1 MDERIA
7 RLKSSKDA
15 RTFAKNARE
24 RGHVDLESEALQRAR
39 ELQAIE
45 EGHTT
50 PAQQAI
56 ATALYAYEEHQT
68 TVKGRPFRASRTRQ
82 MFANHGPIV
91 SAERMVMT
99 RQPSMGYGALE
110 EAGLQELSF
119 EAIIVRFPDEFSAR
133 AVEFAHARLDGT
145 PLPPIPARAIATDAS
160 EDVDELNVSTPI
172 RWDAEATSFLE
183 GFKNPGIWHR
193 SQWLPRY
200 RIMTSDIARSL
211 SDGQFDL
218 PFDFLWKRQ
227 RNDIS
232 NAGRGVLKHETV
244 EGMRVEFIQVVH
256 DIHEDGSPENH
267 ERIVERFEGWKNEGR
282 TEKVPH
288 LLIARAFAGIHP
300 RRYHTT
306 VDASSQKEML
316 EWFVEHTGFVMP
328 RRNNWA
334 FRAHSLVNYL
344 DRTNLFSDDFH
355 ARNIFPWFVVD
366 QLHGRNASPDIPP
379 GHTPRPDSAFAHLPA
394 AERFIKLR
402 HNKVQTALVAV
413 LQAQF
418 GNRVWTEYPTGTG
431 GQADAYVRH
440 DDGRCYLYEIKI
452 ADSASLVV
460 RQAMGQLLEY
470 GFRQGG
476 LQPEKLFVVGE
487 PALDEVTERFL
498 ARLRHEFN
506 LDTQYLQISL
516 PDAPLVQN
524 GHSAPGCDS

>member
-7 RLKSSKDA
+7 RLKSSRDA
-15 RTFAKNARE
+15 RTFAKNAHE
-24 RGHVDLESEALQRAR
+24 RGHMDLESKALQRAR

-56 ATALYAYEEHQT
+56 AVALYAYEEYQS
-68 TVKGRPFRASRTRQ
+68 TVKGKPFRASRTRQ
-82 MFANHGPIV
+82 MFADHGPLV

-99 RQPSMGYGALE
+99 RKPSMGYGVLE

-119 EAIIVRFPDEFSAR
+119 EAIIVRFPGEFSAR
-133 AVEFAHARLDGT
+133 AVEFARARLDNQ
-145 PLPPIPARAIATDAS
+145 PLPPLPARVFAVDTS
-160 EDVDELNVSTPI
+160 EGEDELNVSTAI
-172 RWDAEATSFLE
+172 RWDAEAKTYLE
-183 GFKNPGIWHR
+183 GFGSPGIWHR
-193 SQWLPRY
+193 ALWLPRY
-200 RIMTSDIARSL
+200 RIMTTDIARSL
-211 SDGQFDL
+211 SDGQLDL
-218 PFDFLWKRQ
+218 PFDLLWKRQ
-227 RNDIS
+227 KNDIS
-232 NAGRGVLKHETV
+232 NAGRGVLKRKTV
-244 EGMRVEFIQVVH
+244 EAMREEFIQIIR
-256 DIHEDGSPENH
+256 DIHVDGSPENH

-300 RRYHTT
+300 HRYHTT
-306 VDASSQKEML
+306 VDASSQNEML

-334 FRAHSLVNYL
+334 FRAQSLVNYL
-344 DRTNLFSDDFH
+344 NRTNLFGDDLH

-402 HNKVQTALVAV
+402 HNKVQMALVAV

-440 DDGRCYLYEIKI
+440 ENGHCYLYEIKI

-498 ARLRHEFN
+498 VRLHREFN
-506 LDTQYLQISL
+506 LDIEYLQINVTNE
-516 PDAPLVQN
+516 P
-524 GHSAPGCDS
+524 